1 MTKSAAPLKKYI
13 LLAFLISGAVALA
26 ATLFFLPHAADKI
39 AHAYAVLTDKSRMAN
54 YVSAFGPSAP
64 FIFML
69 IQILQ
74 VVFAPIPGEMTGFA
88 GGYLFGLWMG
98 FVYSSIA
105 LSLGSIV
112 NFSIGRLLGK
122 RYIRRFIPP
131 EYLKRFDAVVKH
143 EGALVLFIL
152 FVFPGFPKDYLCL
165 FLGLTAM
172 PLKIFIWMS
181 TVGRMPGTFMLSLQ
195 GSMVFKENYMLLAAV
210 SGVFCLF
217 VLLSYYYRES
227 LYRWIEKQNNR
238 QSGG

>member
-1 MTKSAAPLKKYI
+1 MTKNAAPLKKYI
-13 LLAFLISGAVALA
+13 LLACLLSGAIALA
-26 ATLFFLPHAADKI
+26 AILFFLPHAADKI
-39 AHAYAVLTDKSRMAN
+39 SHAYTVLTDKSRITN
-54 YVSAFGPSAP
+54 YISAFGPSAP

-74 VVFAPIPGEMTGFA
+74 VIFAPIPGEMTGFA

-105 LSLGSIV
+105 LTLGSIV

-122 RYIRRFIPP
+122 RYIRRFIPS
-131 EYLKRFDAVVKH
+131 EYLERFDAVVKH

-195 GSMVFKENYMLLAAV
+195 GSMVFEKNYMLLAAV

-217 VLLSYYYRES
+217 VLLSYYFRES
-227 LYRWIEKQNNR
+227 LYRWIEKQNNK
-238 QSGG
+238 QSAS